1 MRSTVRS
8 LKVLAIVVAA
18 LGIAATTTLSASAGS
33 SVLKV
38 TPTFVGAP
46 GDGPHCNRPDPI
58 ANTWV
63 CHVTVKESGS
73 SSTPAHWSATSVSG
87 YTSFSPSHGTVWPG
101 HSTTVKITTHLC
113 GGYFKFKFAGAQ
125 NTVAVV
131 YTCG

>member
-8 LKVLAIVVAA
+8 LKLLAIVVAA
-18 LGIAATTTLSASAGS
+18 LGVAATTALPASAGS
-33 SVLKV
+33 AVLKV

-63 CHVTVKESGS
+63 CHVTVKVTSS
-73 SSTPAHWSATSVSG
+73 SSTSAHWSATSVSG
-87 YTSFSPSHGTVWPG
+87 YTSFSPSLGTVRPG
-101 HSTTVKITTHLC
+101 YSTTVKITTHLC

>member
-8 LKVLAIVVAA
+8 LKLVAVVLAA
-18 LGIAATTTLSASAGS
+18 LGVAATTALPASAGS
-33 SVLKV
+33 AVLKV

-46 GDGPHCNRPDPI
+46 GDGPHCGRPNPI
-58 ANTWV
+58 ADTWV
-63 CHVTVKESGS
+63 CHVTVNETS
-73 SSTPAHWSATSVSG
+73 SSSAPAHWWATSVSG
-87 YTSFSPSHGTVWPG
+87 YTSFSPSHGTVRPG

-113 GGYFKFKFAGAQ
+113 GGYFKFKFASAQ

>member
-1 MRSTVRS
+1 VRSTLRSVR
-8 LKVLAIVVAA
+8 LVAIVGAALAVAA
-18 LGIAATTTLSASAGS
+18 MTALPAVAGS
-33 SVLKV
+33 AVLKV

-46 GDGPHCNRPDPI
+46 GDGPHCNRPNPI
-58 ANTWV
+58 ADTWV
-63 CHVTVKESGS
+63 CHVTVNATGS

-87 YTSFSPSHGTVWPG
+87 HTSFSPSHGTVWPG

-125 NTVAVV
+125 NTVTVV

>member
-18 LGIAATTTLSASAGS
+18 LGIAATTTLSAAAGS

-63 CHVTVKESGS
+63 
-73 SSTPAHWSATSVSG
+73 
-87 YTSFSPSHGTVWPG
+87 
-101 HSTTVKITTHLC
+101 
-113 GGYFKFKFAGAQ
+113 
-125 NTVAVV
+125 
-131 YTCG
+131 